1 MNDERIVSQVI
12 HAGKVSG
19 DFLLKTLWLLIEKS
33 SSYVAYRNSNKV
45 YVGDTSW
52 NKFLATSG
60 DKDIKT
66 FLTSEVNLDLLKTE
80 LNRYKLPFSYY
91 EPKAGEVALC
101 FDVRNTKIVETAMQ
115 GLLKDLTT
123 DPKALNKRV
132 LQTPKKMKPNEKIRY
147 YKNKKAPEAISK
159 THFKKMNTGKS
170 ATVKAP
176 PAKARP
182 L

>member
-1 MNDERIVSQVI
+1 MNDERIVSQVT
-12 HAGKVSG
+12 HVGKVSG
-19 DFLLKTLWLLIEKS
+19 DFLLKALWLLIEKS
-33 SSYVAYRNSNKV
+33 SSYVAYKNTNKV
-45 YVGDTSW
+45 YVGNTNW
-52 NKFLATSG
+52 NKFLASSG

-66 FLTSEVNLDLLKTE
+66 FLTSEVNLDLLKAE
-80 LNRYKLPFSYY
+80 LERYKLPFSYY

-147 YKNKKAPEAISK
+147 YKNQKTPDAISK
-159 THFKKMNTGKS
+159 THFKKTS
-170 ATVKAP
+170 AVNSRVVKAP
-176 PAKARP
+176 TPKARN

>member
-66 FLTSEVNLDLLKTE
+66 FLTSELNLIATSSLFHITSLKQVKW
-80 LNRYKLPFSYY
+80 RF
-91 EPKAGEVALC
+91 ALMY
-101 FDVRNTKIVETAMQ
+101 VTQR
-115 GLLKDLTT
+115 
-123 DPKALNKRV
+123 
-132 LQTPKKMKPNEKIRY
+132 
-147 YKNKKAPEAISK
+147 
-159 THFKKMNTGKS
+159 
-170 ATVKAP
+170 
-176 PAKARP
+176 
-182 L
+182 